1 MTPALAL
8 YELLFDAA
16 PRRPAKETPSTT
28 AVEVAGW
35 LGPLGELAAEVMI
48 AGTRLPHEA
57 VGYELLS
64 AESEVLNRI

>member
-1 MTPALAL
+1 M
-8 YELLFDAA
+8 
-16 PRRPAKETPSTT
+16 
-28 AVEVAGW
+28 EVAGW